1 MPLHLSKRRAQ
12 IMFLGSFTCSWLV
25 CQTYSSCSVQTKI
38 PSMKTTEFRS
48 LGLWI
53 FWKLHSGLHCWLT
66 PDNLLESSV
75 LVIPLLWSPQ
85 RDQCQ
90 WHPAHDL
97 STLLVCGLNI
107 YFAPVAWTFRPWWK
121 LKKLADCRFFTCHG
135 SHVQNANSNGI
146 SLSMLK
152 GVGNIIIFFTT
163 FSSAYFTNHKKNES
177 VFPLA

>member
-12 IMFLGSFTCSWLV
+12 IMFVGSFTCSWLV

-38 PSMKTTEFRS
+38 PRMKTTEFQD
-48 LGLWI
+48 LWD
-53 FWKLHSGLHCWLT
+53 FESSESFTVVFTVDLT
-66 PDNLLESSV
+66 PDNLLENSV

-85 RDQCQ
+85 RDRCQ
-90 WHPAHDL
+90 WHPAHEL

-121 LKKLADCRFFTCHG
+121 LKKLAECRFFTCHG

-146 SLSMLK
+146 SLSVLK

-163 FSSAYFTNHKKNES
+163 FPQLTSK
-177 VFPLA
+177 P